1 MKFTLNRNIFAIVA
15 IATLAAC
22 NPITKMSK
30 ALKKATYKMSPEV
43 LEVRGDSVDIGFKM
57 TLPKGAI
64 TPKGVIKLEPI
75 LRYGKDNDQELVLRP
90 YVIKGTKAEDPSA
103 NITMGVEGGIIT
115 YSDRIAYNPQMKRC
129 TLYIQPNLKIKSYD
143 ELLDKCIEIGKD
155 SLGLGTITTSL
166 TYATNEDVS
175 MPDASC
181 TGPIL
186 ERKATIYYIVDTW
199 DFKPGL
205 VQKAAKTSNPDEL
218 KSLVSYLKDKSEYTL
233 SSLRILSSAS
243 PDGTYKRN
251 TLLARNR
258 DVTAYNFLK
267 EELKRLGFMEVND
280 SLIGARTQ
288 ITEEFDGLRTA
299 LEASNLKDKQAMVDI
314 INSSD
319 DPDMKEFKLRKDYMK
334 SYRSVLNYIMPRLRR
349 SEITV
354 VGEKGCKPWF
364 ALADA
369 ATTNFEG
376 LTADEM
382 LMYGGKIEGISD
394 KEKCFRVFAS
404 KYPDDWRGYNNL
416 GAILITQNKHA
427 DAKVALEK
435 AQVLN
440 SSNGEVYNN
449 LGICYRNLKMYDKA
463 EENYKKAKSYGVNV
477 NNNMGIINIV
487 RGQYSD
493 AINNFKAAGRGCQ
506 YNMALAYTMNGEYS
520 PAQKAI
526 DCMDAKDKDA
536 QTWYLKAVIAARA
549 GNLTEVT
556 TNLKKAI
563 GMDGKLKAIAV
574 EDLEFIKFFKTN
586 EFKSVVGG

>member
-1 MKFTLNRNIFAIVA
+1 MKFTINRTTLAFVAVA
-15 IATLAAC
+15 ILAAC

-57 TLPKGAI
+57 NVPKGAVA
-64 TPKGVIKLEPI
+64 PKGVIKLEPI
-75 LRYGKDNDQELVLRP
+75 LRYGKDNDQELVLKP
-90 YVIKGTKAEDPSA
+90 YVIKGTKAEEPGA
-103 NITMGVEGGIIT
+103 NVTMGVEGGTVT
-115 YSDRIAYNPQMKRC
+115 YTDRIAYNPQMKRC

-155 SLGLGTITTSL
+155 SLGLGTVTTAL
-166 TYATNEDVS
+166 TYTTNEDVS
-175 MPDASC
+175 VPDARCS
-181 TGPIL
+181 GPTL

-199 DFKPGL
+199 DFKPRL

-258 DVTAYNFLK
+258 DITAYNFLK
-267 EELKRLGFMEVND
+267 KELKRLGFMEVSD
-280 SLIGARTQ
+280 SLFGSRTI

-299 LEASNLKDKQAMVDI
+299 LEASNLKDKQAMLDI
-314 INSSD
+314 VNSSD

-334 SYRSVLNYIMPRLRR
+334 SYRSVLDYIMPRLRR

-354 VGEKGCKPWF
+354 VGEKGCKPWY
-364 ALADA
+364 ALAEA
-369 ATTNFEG
+369 ATKNYEG
-376 LTADEM
+376 LNADEM
-382 LMYGGKIEGISD
+382 LMYGGKIETIGD
-394 KEKCFRVFAS
+394 KEKTYRSFAS

-416 GAILITQNKHA
+416 GAVLITQKKYA

-435 AQVLN
+435 AQALN
-440 SSNGEVYNN
+440 SSKGEIYNN

-477 NNNMGIINIV
+477 NNNMGILNMV

-493 AINNFKAAGRGCQ
+493 AISNFKAAGKACQ

-536 QTWYLKAVIAARA
+536 QAWYLKAVIGARA
-549 GNLTEVT
+549 GNLSDLT

-563 GMDGKLKAIAV
+563 SMDSKLKAVAAD
-574 EDLEFIKFFKTN
+574 DLEFIKYFKTN